1 MSDTK
6 ETVQEALIRIQKSL
20 EAPKNQ
26 WNKFGEFHYRSCED
40 ILSAVKPLLQNCTLV
55 MSDEIVEIG
64 GRVYVKAT
72 ATLKNGE
79 SISATAYAREPEH
92 KTKMDDAQVTGS
104 SSSYARKYALNGLF
118 CIDDTKDADTQD
130 NTEEGKKP
138 PAQAVKAT
146 KPTVTSDEGLPW
158 LTPGQHTAMLARI
171 NAGEW
176 EYVQERMKEYR
187 MKKIFRETLETAI
200 KNYQQRQPAMDENVD
215 PDDIPF

>member
-1 MSDTK
+1 MTK

-40 ILSAVKPLLQNCTLV
+40 ILSAVKPLLQDCSLI

-72 ATLKNGE
+72 ATLRNVE
-79 SISATAYAREPEH
+79 SISATAFAREPEH

-130 NTEEGKKP
+130 NTQEEAKKAPTKSYGDDNRPWLNEPQLIPMLKYIQEGKID
-138 PAQAVKAT
+138 V
-146 KPTVTSDEGLPW
+146 V
-158 LTPGQHTAMLARI
+158 R
-171 NAGEW
+171 
-176 EYVQERMKEYR
+176 ERMSKY
-187 MKKIFRETLETAI
+187 KINQKTQKIIDEAI
-200 KNYQQRQPAMDENVD
+200 YNYELHTTNH
-215 PDDIPF
+215 